1 MCYDDGYEELLK
13 REAEDVRL
21 VKGCV
26 DNNYL
31 RAYRLSNG
39 DIFTVCNVTVKFVDN
54 VLYEV
59 VEDGEDVMQEVID
72 GVTYRVIQTKW
83 AQTGKVYTID
93 QLNELLIETKGE

>member
-1 MCYDDGYEELLK
+1 MYYDDGYEELKKL
-13 REAEDVRL
+13 EDEDVRL

-39 DIFTVCNVTVKFVDN
+39 DVFTVENVTVKFVDN
-54 VLYEV
+54 VLHEV
-59 VEDGEDVMQEVID
+59 VEDSEDIMQEIVD

-83 AQTGKVYTID
+83 TQTGKVYTID
-93 QLNELLIETKGE
+93 QLNELLFKTKGE